1 VTAVH
6 DISDGGLAQCLAE
19 MALAS
24 NSLGAEIALEAH
36 APHIALFAEDQARY
50 VVTCP
55 ADKAKAL
62 AERALDSGIP
72 AEQIG
77 EVTATGGLIVWPGA
91 SISQE
96 ELRNSHEG
104 WFPGFMGANPA

>member
-1 VTAVH
+1 
-6 DISDGGLAQCLAE
+6 

-24 NSLGAEIALEAH
+24 GTLGAEIALSSH

-55 ADKAKAL
+55 SDKAKAL
-62 AERALDSGIP
+62 VETAWDSGIA

-77 EVTATGGLIVWPGA
+77 EVTAAGGLIVWPGA

-96 ELRNSHEG
+96 ELRNAHEG
-104 WFPGFMGANPA
+104 WFPDFMGVNPA